1 MDYTDFESMWKRY
14 FKSALL
20 SLDLILGFAAVIFS
34 YQWYLARSADTV
46 SSLVIILT
54 CLGYFIFYPY
64 YVIKLLDKDKMRAMA
79 AIYADMLIS
88 KMDSED
94 EDDENVEIKKDDNSR

>member
-1 MDYTDFESMWKRY
+1 MRIPMVF
-14 FKSALL
+14 F
-20 SLDLILGFAAVIFS
+20 
-34 YQWYLARSADTV
+34 
-46 SSLVIILT
+46 
-54 CLGYFIFYPY
+54 LGYFIFYPY

-94 EDDENVEIKKDDNSR
+94 EDDKNVETKKDDNSR